1 MSTTVVLPLVPVI
14 AATLTPGP
22 SNSRPRATSEI
33 TGTRRSAAACSTASR
48 GRMPGLTTTRSAPFS
63 TSGPAPSTPSTPSSS
78 SAPRRRASSPASA
91 ARTSSPRASKAR
103 VAAIPDSPSPY
114 TTVLKGST
122 RRLVEE
128 EVVEEES
135 ARREGGLGDPESDHD
150 LVLLP
155 AQHLE
160 VVVDGRHLEDPALP
174 AGQPEDRVLDDDRE
188 RFDDEEPSYD
198 RQEQLRLGQ
207 DRSSGED
214 APDSERARIAH
225 EDVRR
230 VGVVPE
236 KPDDGPDHRPA
247 DDRDIVLALEE
258 RDGRI
263 DDQGDRPGPCR
274 EPVEAVRQ
282 VHGVGRAHD
291 HEQQEEAE
299 QRYPDY
305 PWSEDQITVEARHHH
320 VLGDADVAQRQDV
333 GKDDR
338 QGEEQELEA
347 DAQAL
352 APFLGDLLPVVVQ
365 PDPRYRR
372 DNQERR
378 ERRHVRP
385 RHDQQRRHQAHQ
397 HHHPAHRRRAGFDQ
411 MRLRPFLAHELAEL
425 ARLQELYVLRPEHH
439 RYQERYGSREH
450 DAKQGSGFL
459 LAFGSGCRAPRPS
472 NP

>member
-22 SNSRPRATSEI
+22 SSSRPRATSEI
-33 TGTRRSAAACSTASR
+33 TGTPRSAAARSTASR

-63 TSGPAPSTPSTPSSS
+63 TSGPAPSTPSTLSSS
-78 SAPRRRASSPASA
+78 SATRRRTSFPASA
-91 ARTSSPRASKAR
+91 TRTSSPCASKAR

-114 TTVLKGST
+114 TTVPKVSP
-122 RRLVEE
+122 RRLVKEE
-128 EVVEEES
+128 IVEEEP
-135 ARREGGLGDPESDHD
+135 ARGEGGLGDPESDHH

-160 VVVDGRHLEDPALP
+160 VVVDGRHLEDPALA
-174 AGQPEDRVLDDDRE
+174 AGQPEDRVLDDHRE

-207 DRSSGED
+207 DRGGGED
-214 APDSERARIAH
+214 APDGERARVAH

-236 KPDDGPDHRPA
+236 KPDYGPDHRPT
-247 DDRDIVLALEE
+247 DDRDVVLALEE
-258 RDGRI
+258 RDGRVNQ
-263 DDQGDRPGPCR
+263 QGNRPGPCR

-299 QRYPDY
+299 QRDPHH
-305 PWSEDQITVEARHHH
+305 PRSEDQVAVEARHHH

-352 APFLGDLLPVVVQ
+352 APLLGDLLPVVVQ
-365 PDPRYRR
+365 PDPRHRR
-372 DNQERR
+372 DDQERR
-378 ERRHVRP
+378 ER
-385 RHDQQRRHQAHQ
+385 AHQ
-397 HHHPAHRRRAGFDQ
+397 HHDPAHRRRAGFDQ
-411 MRLRPFLAHELAEL
+411 VRLRSLLAHELAEF
-425 ARLQELYVLRPEHH
+425 ARLQELYVLRPERH

-459 LAFGSGCRAPRPS
+459 
-472 NP
+472 